1 MERMVIAAYWRAAGA
16 STESGERSMAFVLV
30 LFLGA
35 IRIGWL
41 GLLLWV
47 THQIVGAI

>member
-1 MERMVIAAYWRAAGA
+1 MIATGSTVAGA
-16 STESGERSMAFVLV
+16 STESGERSMTFMLA

-35 IRIGWL
+35 IQIGWL

-47 THQIVGAI
+47 IYQIARAV

>member
-1 MERMVIAAYWRAAGA
+1 MNTLA
-16 STESGERSMAFVLV
+16 STAGEASKGLGERGTEFLLA

-35 IRIGWL
+35 IQLGWL

-47 THQIVGAI
+47 IYQIAVAI

>member
-1 MERMVIAAYWRAAGA
+1 MEQAMIAMGSTADAASEA
-16 STESGERSMAFVLV
+16 ATERGMALMLA

-35 IRIGWL
+35 IQIGWL

-47 THQIVGAI
+47 AYQIAGAI